1 MAVPTEGTTA
11 TVWVFGIETPW
22 RVVILL
28 VVFGVWVYA
37 KSKSSGAKCG
47 SVFVADACV
56 KEGKNMLDGGHGYIA

>member
-1 MAVPTEGTTA
+1 M
-11 TVWVFGIETPW
+11 
-22 RVVILL
+22 VILL

-56 KEGKNMLDGGHGYIA
+56 KEGKNMLDGGQGYIA